1 MKVALSIVFV
11 PLWVII
17 KSANIN
23 INLSVS
29 SLLRFLHGFHSHSNK
44 WGKKITYSKF
54 NFSLLCWYGYFPS
67 STTTKSSWS
76 RSGWKSSAKMSRL
89 HWLWRLRKKPLQWFY
104 QLWCNSL
111 NLWLWWYISPLVV
124 VSSSNTDEPS
134 IHLLCYT
141 LNSAGSHLG
150 TNGPEAVNTL
160 VCGWKL
166 KYLAMSMTWPR
177 PCLPWI
183 QLWEATHRQSYN
195 SRSWLLS
202 AAEVTSYL
210 LVTFAEI
217 PNTMFIC
224 PSLNSIIVRR

>member
-29 SLLRFLHGFHSHSNK
+29 SLLRFLHGFHSDSNK

-141 LNSAGSHLG
+141 LNSAGSHLS

-166 KYLAMSMTWPR
+166 KYLAMSMIQGLVYHGFSSER
-177 PCLPWI
+177 PLTDSHTTQEVDCCL
-183 QLWEATHRQSYN
+183 
-195 SRSWLLS
+195 LLKS
-202 AAEVTSYL
+202 L
-210 LVTFAEI
+210 PTFWWHLQKS
-217 PNTMFIC
+217 PTQC
-224 PSLNSIIVRR
+224 LSVPP